1 MFRHMSQRRSRR
13 LRFGYWASTLSLLG
27 VESWLA
33 LHFWLQTPRL
43 ADAVGT
49 LGYPQYFLR
58 LLGFAHLLGVAV
70 LAGGAS
76 RSLKEWAYAGFT
88 FEACGAFAS
97 QLSAGDSLTLS
108 LLPLAQ
114 LLVILASYSFWK
126 QLRHERVLR
135 RRRYAL
141 ALRGRTPAHSH
152 A

>member
-1 MFRHMSQRRSRR
+1 
-13 LRFGYWASTLSLLG
+13 LLA

-33 LHFWLQTPRL
+33 LQFWLQTPRF
-43 ADAVGT
+43 ADALGA
-49 LGYPQYFLR
+49 LGYPAYFMR
-58 LLGFAHLLGVAV
+58 LLGFAHLLGVAA

-97 QLSAGDSLTLS
+97 QLSAGDSLVTS
-108 LLPLAQ
+108 LVPAA
-114 LLVILASYSFWK
+114 LVLVTLASYGFWK
-126 QLRHERVLR
+126 QLRHERVVR

-141 ALRGRTPAHSH
+141 EARGRTPVQTH

>member
-1 MFRHMSQRRSRR
+1 MSQRRSRR
-13 LRFGYWASTLSLLG
+13 LRFGYWASTLTLLG

-33 LHFWLQTPRL
+33 LQFWLQTPL
-43 ADAVGT
+43 VADAIGA
-49 LGYPQYFLR
+49 LGYPPYFMR

-76 RSLKEWAYAGFT
+76 RALKEWAYAGLT

-97 QLSAGDSLTLS
+97 QLSAGDSLALS
-108 LLPLAQ
+108 LLPVAQ

-126 QLRHERVLR
+126 QLRHERLLR

-141 ALRGRTPAHSH
+141 APRGRTPAHSH